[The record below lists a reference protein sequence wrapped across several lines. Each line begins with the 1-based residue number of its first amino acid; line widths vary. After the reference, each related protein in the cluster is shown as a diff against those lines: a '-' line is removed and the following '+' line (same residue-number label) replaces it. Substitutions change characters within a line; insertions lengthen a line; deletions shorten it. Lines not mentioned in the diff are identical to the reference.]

1 VAIANQYGYYTED
14 YREFVITNPRTPRPW
29 FNYMW
34 NSQYAGLISHT
45 GGGFSFLESPRDNRI
60 SRMRYN
66 CLPWD
71 RPGRYVMVKDT
82 ATGNYWSLSWAP
94 TIDLNYDFYE
104 CRHGQGYT
112 KITTEINGIRGEITY
127 FVPTDTNAEVWRV
140 KLTELSGQARDLEVY
155 SFLELL
161 MGNALN
167 DQINQP
173 NDKHFTDIHFD
184 QDLQALVATRRYWVL
199 NKGVSVKQ
207 PNIDWKYQI
216 YFSQSLPISGF
227 DSSLDTFIGRW
238 RSESNPVAVETGIMQ
253 NTEITAGDPVV
264 ALQSK
269 ISLAANG
276 SIGFAVVLEIAPKE
290 IPPTPLVKGGE
301 ENHPPFSRGAGGA
314 LNPETQIGVK
324 AGELLGIID
333 RQFEQLKQK
342 WDQHLSCVQVQTPDA
357 AFNAM
362 INVWNQY
369 QAAVTFDMAR
379 NSGYYHGGLL
389 FGTGM
394 RDRFQ
399 DILGVVMV
407 DPTRVRER
415 LIKALNFQ
423 FKDGSTLHN
432 YFVLTNTGERTNHS
446 DTPLWIPFGIVEYL
460 KETGDFSIL
469 EEVVPYHDDSSGT
482 VYEHLVRALDFAIA
496 NTGERGMPRI
506 FTGDWNDTLDHVGSQ
521 GKGETTWGAFFL
533 GYVLNKSLPVCEHQG
548 DRAAL
553 DRFQKF
559 YEHLRQVTNDICWDG
574 EWYLRAF
581 RDNGEPIGVS
591 SATQG
596 KIFLNAQSWA
606 VISELAPQD
615 RADKAMSS
623 SREYLATPFGMQIVA
638 PSFTEIDDTV
648 GLISRCVPGKK
659 ENGAVFNHASSWF
672 VLASILNGD
681 VEFGWEIYRRMM
693 PINSSQATDEQ
704 CDRFETE
711 PYVYPEYVTSP
722 DHETQGQASHS
733 WLTGTAVWMLRI
745 GIDHILGF
753 QPTFTGMI
761 VDPKIPSEWSGFTAK
776 RKFRGKTLS
785 LTVVNHSDVKQMTV
799 NGKVA
804 ESNFI
809 DLKLYKENEI
819 AIAVHL

>member
-71 RPGRYVMVKDT
+71 RPGRYVMVKDS
-82 ATGNYWSLSWAP
+82 ATGKYWSLSWSP
-94 TIDLNYDFYE
+94 TIHLDYDFYE

-238 RSESNPVAVETGIMQ
+238 RSESNPVAVETGVMQ

-269 ISLAANG
+269 ISLAAN
-276 SIGFAVVLEIAPKE
+276 SSVDFAVTLEIAPKDT
-290 IPPTPLVKGGE
+290 PLAPLVKGG
-301 ENHPPFSRGAGGA
+301 NI
-314 LNPETQIGVK
+314 LETV
-324 AGELLGIID
+324 D
-333 RQFEQLKQK
+333 RKFEQLKQK
-342 WDQHLSCVQVQTPDA
+342 WDQHLSCVQVQTPDE

-407 DPTRVRER
+407 DPVRVRER
-415 LIKALNFQ
+415 LIKALSFQ

-469 EEVVPYHDDSSGT
+469 EEVVPYHDDTSGT

-506 FTGDWNDTLDHVGSQ
+506 FTGDWNDTLDHVGAQ

-548 DRAAL
+548 DREAL

-591 SATQG
+591 SASQG

-606 VISELAPQD
+606 VISELAPKE
-615 RADKAMSS
+615 RADQAMAS

-672 VLASILNGD
+672 VLASLLNGD
-681 VEFGWEIYRRMM
+681 TEFGWEIYRRMM
-693 PINSSQATDEQ
+693 PINSSQATEAN

-745 GIDHILGF
+745 GLDHILGF

-761 VDPKIPSEWSGFTAK
+761 IDPKIPSEWSGFTAQ
-776 RKFRGKTLS
+776 RQFRGKTLA
-785 LTVVNHSDVKQMTV
+785 LTVVNHSDVKQMLV
-799 NGKVA
+799 NGEVM
-804 ESNFI
+804 EGNFI
-809 DLKLYKENEI
+809 DLALYDGDEI
-819 AIAVHL
+819 AIAVNL

>member
-14 YREFVITNPRTPRPW
+14 NREFVITDPRTPRPW

-82 ATGNYWSLSWAP
+82 ATGKYWSLSWSP
-94 TIDLNYDFYE
+94 TINLDYDFYE

-127 FVPTDTNAEVWRV
+127 FVPTDTNAEIWRV

-184 QDLQALVATRRYWVL
+184 KDLQALVATRRYWVL

-216 YFSQSLPISGF
+216 YFSQSLPIAGF

-238 RSESNPVAVETGIMQ
+238 RSEANPVAVETGVMQ

-269 ISLAANG
+269 IALAANG
-276 SIGFAVVLEIAPKE
+276 SVDFAVVLEIVPKE
-290 IPPTPLVKGGE
+290 IPSTSLVKGGE
-301 ENHPPFSRGAGGA
+301 
-314 LNPETQIGVK
+314 IVK
-324 AGELLGIID
+324 VADSKFL
-333 RQFEQLKQK
+333 QLKQK
-342 WDQHLSCVQVQTPDA
+342 WDQHLSCVQVQTPDE

-362 INVWNQY
+362 LNVWNQY

-407 DPTRVRER
+407 DPARVRER

-469 EEVVPYHDDSSGT
+469 DEVVPYHDESSGT

-496 NTGERGMPRI
+496 NTGEKGMPRI

-548 DRAAL
+548 DRKSL
-553 DRFQKF
+553 EKFQNF

-574 EWYLRAF
+574 DWYLRAF

-591 SATQG
+591 TATQG

-606 VISELAPQD
+606 VISELAPKD
-615 RADKAMSS
+615 RADKAMAS
-623 SREYLATPFGMQIVA
+623 SREHLATPFGMQIVA

-659 ENGAVFNHASSWF
+659 ENGAVFNHASAWF
-672 VLASILNGD
+672 VLASLLNGD
-681 VEFGWEIYRRMM
+681 TEFGWEIYRRMM
-693 PINSSQATDEQ
+693 PINSSQATDAK

-745 GIDHILGF
+745 GLDYILGF

-761 VDPKIPSEWSGFTAK
+761 IDPKIPADWSGFKAK
-776 RKFRGKTLS
+776 RKFRGKVLS
-785 LTVVNHSDVKQMTV
+785 LTVVNHSDAKQMTV
-799 NGKVA
+799 NGQVV
-804 ESNFI
+804 EGNFI
-809 DLKLYKENEI
+809 DLTLYASDEI
-819 AIAVHL
+819 VIAVNL

>member
-1 VAIANQYGYYTED
+1 MAIANQYGYYTED

-71 RPGRYVMVKDT
+71 RPGRYVMVKDS
-82 ATGNYWSLSWAP
+82 ATGKYWSLSWAP

-140 KLTELSGQARDLEVY
+140 KLTELSGQARDLEIY

-238 RSESNPVAVETGIMQ
+238 RSEANPVAVETGVMQ

-269 ISLAANG
+269 ISLAAN
-276 SIGFAVVLEIAPKE
+276 SSVDFAVTLEIAPKGE
-290 IPPTPLVKGGE
+290 SPALTPS
-301 ENHPPFSRGAGGA
+301 PSP
-314 LNPETQIGVK
+314 
-324 AGELLGIID
+324 AGEGSKIIEIVD
-333 RQFEQLKQK
+333 NYFSNLRQK
-342 WDQHLSCVQVQTPDA
+342 WDQHLSCVQVHTPDE

-407 DPTRVRER
+407 DPARVRER

-469 EEVVPYHDDSSGT
+469 EEVVPYHDETSGT

-506 FTGDWNDTLDHVGSQ
+506 FTGDWNDTLDHVGAQ

-533 GYVLNKSLPVCEHQG
+533 GYVLKKSLPVCEQQG

-559 YEHLRQVTNDICWDG
+559 YEHLRQVTNDVCWDG

-606 VISELAPQD
+606 VISELAPSD
-615 RADKAMSS
+615 RADRCLAS

-672 VLASILNGD
+672 VLASLLNGD
-681 VEFGWEIYRRMM
+681 TEFAWEIYRRMM
-693 PINSSQATDEQ
+693 PINSSQATEAK

-745 GIDHILGF
+745 GIDYILGF

-761 VDPKIPSEWSGFTAK
+761 IDPKIPSEWSGFTAE

-785 LTVVNHSDVKQMTV
+785 LTVTNHSAVKQMLV
-799 NGKVA
+799 NGQVV
-804 ESNFI
+804 EGNFI
-809 DLKLYKENEI
+809 DLAKYDGDEI
-819 AIAVHL
+819 AITVTL

>member
-1 VAIANQYGYYTED
+1 MAIANQYGYYTED

-66 CLPWD
+66 SLPWD
-71 RPGRYVMVKDT
+71 RPGRYVMVKDSS
-82 ATGNYWSLSWAP
+82 TGKYWSLSWAP
-94 TIDLNYDFYE
+94 TIDLEYDFYE

-140 KLTELSGQARDLEVY
+140 KLTELSGQSRDLEIY

-238 RSESNPVAVETGIMQ
+238 RSEANPVAVETGVMK

-269 ISLAANG
+269 IKLEANG
-276 SIGFAVVLEIAPKE
+276 TVDFAVVLEIADKE
-290 IPPTPLVKGGE
+290 IPPAPLVKGG
-301 ENHPPFSRGAGGA
+301 NFSSPPLIRGGGGD
-314 LNPETQIGVK
+314 LILEVV
-324 AGELLGIID
+324 D
-333 RQFEQLKQK
+333 RGFLQLKQK
-342 WDQHLSCVQVQTPDA
+342 WDEHLSCVHVQTPDA

-362 INVWNQY
+362 LNVWNQY

-407 DPTRVRER
+407 DPARVRER

-469 EEVVPYHDDSSGT
+469 EEVVPYHDETEGT

-548 DRAAL
+548 DRQSL
-553 DRFQKF
+553 EKFQNF
-559 YEHLRQVTNDICWDG
+559 YEHLRKVTNDICWDG

-591 SATQG
+591 AATQG

-606 VISELAPQD
+606 VISELAPKD
-615 RADKAMSS
+615 RADQAMAS

-672 VLASILNGD
+672 VLASLLNGD
-681 VEFGWEIYRRMM
+681 TEFGWEIYRRMM
-693 PINSSQATDEQ
+693 PINSSQATDEK

-745 GIDHILGF
+745 GLDHILGF

-761 VDPKIPSEWSGFTAK
+761 IDPKIPAAWSGFTAQ
-776 RKFRGKTLS
+776 RKFRGKVLS
-785 LTVVNHSDVKQMTV
+785 LTVVNHSDVKQMLI
-799 NGKVA
+799 NGEVVA
-804 ESNFI
+804 GNFI
-809 DLKLYKENEI
+809 DLNLYEGDEI
-819 AIAVHL
+819 AIAVY

>member
-14 YREFVITNPRTPRPW
+14 YREFVITDPRTPRPW

-71 RPGRYVMVKDT
+71 RPGRYVMVKDV
-82 ATGNYWSLSWAP
+82 ATGKYWSLSWAP
-94 TIDLNYDFYE
+94 TIDLEYDFYE

-140 KLTELSGQARDLEVY
+140 KLTELSGQARDLEIY

-238 RSESNPVAVETGIMQ
+238 RSEANPMAVETGVMK
-253 NTEITAGDPVV
+253 NTEITAGDPIV

-269 ISLAANG
+269 ILLEANG
-276 SIGFAVVLEIAPKE
+276 SVDFAVVLEIAAKGENPAL
-290 IPPTPLVKGGE
+290 TPS
-301 ENHPPFSRGAGGA
+301 PSP
-314 LNPETQIGVK
+314 
-324 AGELLGIID
+324 AGEGSKIIEIVD
-333 RQFEQLKQK
+333 SYFSNLRRK
-342 WDQHLSCVQVQTPDA
+342 WDEHLSCVQVQTPDA

-362 INVWNQY
+362 LNVWNQY

-407 DPTRVRER
+407 DPARVRER

-432 YFVLTNTGERTNHS
+432 YFILTNTGERTNHS

-469 EEVVPYHDDSSGT
+469 EEVVPYHDDTSGT
-482 VYEHLVRALDFAIA
+482 VYEHLVRALGFAIA

-533 GYVLNKSLPVCEHQG
+533 GYVLNKSLAVCEHQG
-548 DRAAL
+548 DRQSL
-553 DRFQKF
+553 EKFQNF

-591 SATQG
+591 TATQG

-606 VISELAPQD
+606 VISELAPKD
-615 RADKAMSS
+615 RADKAMAS
-623 SREYLATPFGMQIVA
+623 SREHLATPFGMQIVA
-638 PSFTEIDDTV
+638 PSFTEIDDTI

-672 VLASILNGD
+672 VLASLLNGD
-681 VEFGWEIYRRMM
+681 TEFGWEIYRRMM
-693 PINSSQATDEQ
+693 PINSSQATDEK

-745 GIDHILGF
+745 GLDHILGF

-761 VDPKIPSEWSGFTAK
+761 IDPKIPAAWSGFTAQ
-776 RKFRGKTLS
+776 RKFRGKVLS
-785 LTVVNHSDVKQMTV
+785 LTVVNHSDVKQMLI
-799 NGKVA
+799 NGEVV
-804 ESNFI
+804 EGNFI
-809 DLKLYKENEI
+809 DLNLYEGDQI
-819 AIAVHL
+819 AIAVYL